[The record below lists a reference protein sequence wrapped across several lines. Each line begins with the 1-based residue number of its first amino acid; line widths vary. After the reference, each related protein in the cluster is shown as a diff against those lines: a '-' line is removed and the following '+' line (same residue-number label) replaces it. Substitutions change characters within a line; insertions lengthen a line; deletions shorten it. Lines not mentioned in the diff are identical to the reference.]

1 MVDEIQ
7 KSEQIKSSLSTPNS
21 RIILVTG
28 GARSGK
34 STFALKMAESIPG
47 ERLFIATAEAL
58 DEEMAGRIEEH
69 KRGRGSHW
77 ATVEEPI
84 AVPAVVGREKGYGV
98 ILLDCLTIW
107 ISNLLLQPSVRKVE
121 GGTSEG
127 VSTAAAREIDSFIGA
142 CKESN
147 ATVIVVSN
155 EVGMGIVPETPLARQ
170 FRDMAGI
177 ANQQIAAA
185 ADEVYLLVSGIEMRI
200 K

>member
-7 KSEQIKSSLSTPNS
+7 KPEQINTELSTPHS

-84 AVPAVVGREKGYGV
+84 AVPTIVGREKGYGV

-107 ISNLLLQPSVRKVE
+107 LSNLLHKQSGRSGE
-121 GGTSEG
+121 GSTSEG
-127 VSTAAAREIDSFIGA
+127 VLTAITGEVDSFIGA
-142 CKESN
+142 CNESN
-147 ATVIVVSN
+147 VTVIVVSN
-155 EVGMGIVPETPLARQ
+155 EVGMGIVPEHPLARQ
-170 FRDMAGI
+170 FRDITGVASQRI
-177 ANQQIAAA
+177 AEA
-185 ADEVYLLVSGIEMRI
+185 ADEVYLLVSGIGMRI

>member
-7 KSEQIKSSLSTPNS
+7 KPEQINTELSTPNS

-34 STFALKMAESIPG
+34 SAFALKMAESIPG

-58 DEEMAGRIEEH
+58 DDEMAERIEEH

-77 ATVEEPI
+77 TTVEEPL
-84 AVPAVVGREKGYGV
+84 AVPTVVRRGEGYGV

-107 ISNLLLQPSVRKVE
+107 LSNLLHKQSGRSGE
-121 GGTSEG
+121 GSTSEG
-127 VSTAAAREIDSFIGA
+127 VLTAITGEVVLFIGT
-142 CKESN
+142 CKRSN

-155 EVGMGIVPETPLARQ
+155 EVGMGIVPEHPLARQ
-170 FRDMAGI
+170 FRDIAGV
-177 ANQQIAAA
+177 ANQRIAAA
-185 ADEVYLLVSGIEMRI
+185 ADEVYLLVSGIEVRV

>member
-1 MVDEIQ
+1 LVDEIQ
-7 KSEQIKSSLSTPNS
+7 KPEQINTELSTPNS

-84 AVPAVVGREKGYGV
+84 AVPTIVGREKGYGV

-107 ISNLLLQPSVRKVE
+107 LSNLLHKQSGRSGE
-121 GGTSEG
+121 GSTSE
-127 VSTAAAREIDSFIGA
+127 VVLTAITGEIDSFIGA
-142 CKESN
+142 CNESN

-155 EVGMGIVPETPLARQ
+155 EVGMGIVPEHPLARQ
-170 FRDMAGI
+170 FRDIAGVASQRI
-177 ANQQIAAA
+177 AEA
-185 ADEVYLLVSGIEMRI
+185 ADEVYLLVSGIGMRI

>member
-1 MVDEIQ
+1 LVDEIQ
-7 KSEQIKSSLSTPNS
+7 KPEQINTELSTPNS

-84 AVPAVVGREKGYGV
+84 AVPTIVGREKGYGV

-107 ISNLLLQPSVRKVE
+107 LSNLLHKQSGRSGE
-121 GGTSEG
+121 GSTSEG
-127 VSTAAAREIDSFIGA
+127 VLTAITGEVALFIGA
-142 CKESN
+142 CKRSN

-155 EVGMGIVPETPLARQ
+155 EVGMGIVPEHPLARQ
-170 FRDMAGI
+170 FRDIAGV
-177 ANQQIAAA
+177 ANQRIAAA
-185 ADEVYLLVSGIEMRI
+185 ADEVYLLVSGIEVRV

>member
-7 KSEQIKSSLSTPNS
+7 KPVQINTELSTPNS

-34 STFALKMAESIPG
+34 SAFALKMAESIPG

-84 AVPAVVGREKGYGV
+84 AVPTIVGREKGYGV

-107 ISNLLLQPSVRKVE
+107 LSNLLHKQSGRSGE
-121 GGTSEG
+121 GSMSEG
-127 VSTAAAREIDSFIGA
+127 VLTAITGEIDSFIGA
-142 CKESN
+142 CNESN

-155 EVGMGIVPETPLARQ
+155 EVGMGIVPEHPLARQ
-170 FRDMAGI
+170 FRDIAGV
-177 ANQQIAAA
+177 ANQRIAAA
-185 ADEVYLLVSGIEMRI
+185 GDEVYLLVSGIEVRV